1 MWRPERLIHGP
12 QVAAVDDIPP
22 LNRVFSEAFTDRYRR
37 DGLVGVRVPQLNP
50 AIWEYAVRDA
60 GDGAMIWRD
69 AQSELVAFNITH
81 RSGAEG
87 WMGPLAVRT
96 DRQGEGTGRTI
107 VETAIEWLKG
117 EGVTTL
123 GLETMPRTVDN
134 IGFYSRLGFVPQ
146 YLTVTMTHDV
156 TRRGVAGPFVQLGEC
171 DTLERTMWLA
181 RCRDR
186 LGSSAPGYDFTREL
200 ELTLELGIGD
210 TTVIEQDG
218 VIAAFALWHSAA
230 LADVRSSDELRVLK
244 LFSDGEENFVRLLVA
259 LESVTA
265 TLRLKRVAIRCQTK
279 FETAYEALINRGYRV
294 RWTDLRMTLSGYGE
308 ASLPGG
314 EIIFSNWEV

>member
-1 MWRPERLIHGP
+1 
-12 QVAAVDDIPP
+12 
-22 LNRVFSEAFTDRYRR
+22 
-37 DGLVGVRVPQLNP
+37 
-50 AIWEYAVRDA
+50 
-60 GDGAMIWRD
+60 
-69 AQSELVAFNITH
+69 
-81 RSGAEG
+81 
-87 WMGPLAVRT
+87 MGPLAVRT

-156 TRRGVAGPFVQLGEC
+156 TRKGVAGPFVQLGGC
-171 DTLERTMWLA
+171 DTVERRMWLA

-186 LGSSAPGYDFTREL
+186 LGLSAPGYDFTREL

-265 TLRLKRVAIRCQTK
+265 TLRLKRVAIRCQTR
-279 FETAYEALINRGYRV
+279 FEIAYEALLSRGYRV

-308 ASLPGG
+308 ASPPGG